1 MEPLTTQRS
10 RSAGRPLRAICSP
23 ASSASST
30 TGPSSSSCF
39 DGRVCFIKSVRRS
52 CLDAAHC
59 AVVAL
64 LVALAIS
71 GFAVSHA
78 RVLRRLH
85 IVGVAGIAWLL
96 GALVIAEAVIG
107 HVDRILPAIAL
118 RGGILLD
125 RFQLGQA
132 ATATVASAALA
143 LIAAGLHLRAEGI
156 SPLYIV
162 APPLLLCVR

>member
-1 MEPLTTQRS
+1 
-10 RSAGRPLRAICSP
+10 
-23 ASSASST
+23 
-30 TGPSSSSCF
+30 
-39 DGRVCFIKSVRRS
+39 
-52 CLDAAHC
+52 
-59 AVVAL
+59 VAL

-162 APPLLLCVR
+162 APPLLLCFR